1 MNDGIERK
9 PLPDFASDQDAEDF
23 VEHADLS
30 DYDLSGFKTM
40 RFHFAPSEETVTIR
54 LPAPLLSALKAKAVS
69 TGLSYDRLV
78 EQALTAA
85 LHD

>member
-9 PLPDFASDQDAEDF
+9 PLPDFVSDQDAEDF
-23 VEHADLS
+23 VEHADLA
-30 DYDLSGFKTM
+30 DYDLSGFKTT
-40 RFHFAPSEETVTIR
+40 RFQFAPSEETVTIR
-54 LPAPLLSALKAKAVS
+54 LPAPLLAALRAKAES

-78 EQALTAA
+78 EQALTVA